1 MGTDVPE
8 GDGAAARALLKP
20 SFTDEQRLAPADVPA
35 FPGVLAVAISADVWR
50 PGDRPAPGPI
60 RFLVAF
66 RSAFVFRETSHS
78 HVMARSERPRR
89 EQSHSDAGPHV
100 VSVVADDLQMRLF
113 SFKRRRN

>member
-8 GDGAAARALLKP
+8 GDGAAARALLRP

-35 FPGVLAVAISADVWR
+35 FPGVLAVAVGGDIWR
-50 PGDRPAPGPI
+50 PGERPVPGSI
-60 RFLVAF
+60 RFLAAF
-66 RSAFVFRETSHS
+66 RSTFVFRETSHS
-78 HVMARSERPRR
+78 RVVARSEYPRR
-89 EQSHSDAGPHV
+89 EQSHADAGPHV

>member
-8 GDGAAARALLKP
+8 GDGAAARALLRP
-20 SFTDEQRLAPADVPA
+20 SFTDGQRLAPADVPA
-35 FPGVLAVAISADVWR
+35 FLGVLAVAIGADVWR
-50 PGDRPAPGPI
+50 PGDRPRPVG
-60 RFLVAF
+60 FLVAF
-66 RSAFVFRETSHS
+66 RSAFVFRETSYS
-78 HVMARSERPRR
+78 HVVARSECRR